1 MSSHNDDSA
10 NEMSRRQQKK
20 LVEQGVR
27 ELRNKPGWD
36 PAGFVPTSIKEKLL
50 VLDQQSAGERAYAQ
64 GEVCGLCQAERE
76 KKNDETAL
84 CDKHLAEAMG
94 F

>member
-36 PAGFVPTSIKEKLL
+36 PKAFVPTSIKEKLL
-50 VLDQQSAGERAYAQ
+50 VLDQQSSGERAYAGGQ
-64 GEVCGLCQAERE
+64 ICADCKAERE
-76 KKNDETAL
+76 KKNDDTAL
-84 CDKHLAEAMG
+84 CERHLAEAMG

>member
-10 NEMSRRQQKK
+10 QEMSKRQQKK

-36 PAGFVPTSIKEKLL
+36 PASFVTTSIKEKLL
-50 VLDQQSAGERAYAQ
+50 VLDQQSAGKRAYNEGQA
-64 GEVCGLCQAERE
+64 CAACQAERE
-76 KKNDETAL
+76 NKNDETAL
-84 CDKHLAEAMG
+84 CERHLAEAMK